1 MFYEP
6 EVTQRP
12 LVREIVRFKLVVLS
26 QLQVQTRFR
35 VEGLGFI
42 GFTLQTR
49 ELFSASKDLIEKIRG
64 LLGPHKKGPFG
75 TPKKK
80 KWSTSWAPRIL
91 RLTLHTTSA
100 LPHVH
105 RSSINQWNSL
115 FPQMPKTLK
124 FKAFNTH
131 ASSRSSPLIPRII
144 IPNS

>member
-75 TPKKK
+75 PHRKERGPNATRKCFTACSVPTVGYVKY
-80 KWSTSWAPRIL
+80 SLSPRPV
-91 RLTLHTTSA
+91 RA
-100 LPHVH
+100 QEP
-105 RSSINQWNSL
+105 
-115 FPQMPKTLK
+115 
-124 FKAFNTH
+124 
-131 ASSRSSPLIPRII
+131 
-144 IPNS
+144 